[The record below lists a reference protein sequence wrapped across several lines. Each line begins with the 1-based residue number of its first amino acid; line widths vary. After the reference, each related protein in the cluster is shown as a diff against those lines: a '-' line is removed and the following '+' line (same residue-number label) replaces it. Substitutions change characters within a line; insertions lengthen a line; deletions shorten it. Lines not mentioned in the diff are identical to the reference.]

1 MFNRSISVPVLSA
14 MAIIAPLYAQPNAP
28 GDFLVERVFGLKGVM
43 AATAPNLPDAVL
55 AGLQSGAI
63 EIHQRFTYNS
73 AQRTME
79 QLAFILPVG
88 APVPFP
94 DASSAPVADHYIVQI
109 ESASIVSTPRPSLI
123 LAGHAISNDRPTPFG
138 DITGAGVT
146 LTIGYPVAGASVQ
159 FGPILESVSPLYGLY
174 SDTGAGSLS
183 LTPSPQKCGLSAL
196 NGQYIFTLGGFVQ
209 SGSGFAPYAESG
221 TFIADGNGILTILD
235 SGNIAGTAFVNRTIP
250 MTYVMNDNCTGRF
263 SWGSNSMDF
272 QLSRDGKSLYMA
284 FTKPSGVIANGS
296 AMRQ

>member
-1 MFNRSISVPVLSA
+1 MFNRLISVQVLTA
-14 MAIIAPLYAQPNAP
+14 MAIVVPLYAQQNAP

-43 AATAPNLPDAVL
+43 AATAPALPDVVL

-63 EIHQRFTYNS
+63 EIHQRFIYNS
-73 AQRTME
+73 AQRTLE

-94 DASSAPVADHYIVQI
+94 DASSAPVADHYIIQV

-123 LAGHAISNDRPTPFG
+123 LAGHVISNDRPTPFG

-146 LTIGYPVAGASVQ
+146 LTIGYPLAGTSVK

-174 SDTGAGSLS
+174 SDSGAGSLS
-183 LTPSPQKCGLSAL
+183 LTPSPQKCRLSAL
-196 NGQYIFTLGGFVQ
+196 NGQYIFQLGGSIQ
-209 SGSGFAPYAESG
+209 SWNGFTPYAESG
-221 TFIADGNGILTILD
+221 SFIADGKGNLTILD
-235 SGNIAGTAFVNRTIP
+235 SGNLSGTAFVNRTFP
-250 MTYVMNDNCTGRF
+250 MTYVMNDNCTGTF

-272 QLSRDGKSLYMA
+272 QLSRDGKSIYLA
-284 FTKPSGVIANGS
+284 FTKPSTVIANGS
-296 AMRQ
+296 GQRQ